1 MFNSL
6 SIIVIEHSTTGTIMN
21 KNLVITALG
30 NDKPGIVNE
39 LSKAILD
46 HGGNITESR
55 MMVLGGEF
63 AIMLLITG
71 NQENIE
77 KVNAAIESIGKSLE
91 LTLIA
96 KETQPQEKPI
106 KRLPYQVTVVSMDH
120 PGIVHNIS
128 DFLLSHNLN
137 IEEIETTTYPAAHTG
152 TPMFSLEMTISI
164 PADSSVRSL
173 RDEFITFCDDLNLDA
188 NLESRR

>member
-1 MFNSL
+1 
-6 SIIVIEHSTTGTIMN
+6 MN

-71 NQENIE
+71 NQENID

>member
-6 SIIVIEHSTTGTIMN
+6 SIIVIEYSTTGTIMN

-39 LSKAILD
+39 LSKAVLD
-46 HGGNITESR
+46 YGGNITESR

-71 NQENIE
+71 NQENID
-77 KVNAAIESIGKSLE
+77 KVNAAIESIGKSLK

-188 NLESRR
+188 NLESKR

>member
-39 LSKAILD
+39 LSKAVLD
-46 HGGNITESR
+46 YGGNITESR

-71 NQENIE
+71 NQENID

-188 NLESRR
+188 NLESKR